1 MNMNEFKKGEDK
13 GFVNPADQE
22 REEFSSESERM
33 PEFDEIGTAL
43 NEI

>member
-1 MNMNEFKKGEDK
+1 MEMNQLKKGEEK
-13 GFVNPADQE
+13 GFVNQLDQKQE
-22 REEFSSESERM
+22 DFTTESERM